1 MDRKN
6 GNIIPMSE
14 REDLLNNLKID
25 RTKAPETEDSSSRK
39 LILLGIAIVI
49 VGSFSWIF
57 LSEEELKEVTTFTV
71 KSLQMSDSS
80 ATSILD
86 ASGYVVARRRATV
99 SSKMTGKVMKVFIE
113 EGMYVEEGQ
122 LLAQLDDS
130 TMIADL
136 NYSQSQLNEAKRV
149 FNRTKELAKEELAS
163 QASLDAARASVE
175 GLEALNEVRKQ
186 VVQDMKILAP
196 FSGVVVYK
204 AAQPG
209 EMISP
214 VSAGGGFTNTGIC
227 TIVDMDSLEVEV
239 DVNESF
245 INRVKPGQPVITN
258 LNAYPKWDIPSEVIA
273 IIPTADRNKAT
284 VKVRIALLEKDERVL
299 PDMGS
304 RVSFLRKVETK
315 MEETPKEGVMIPLAA
330 ISVSKDQ
337 SFVQALKENKII
349 ITNIEIAEETAN
361 YARVTKGL
369 ESGMKVIARFD
380 DDLEDNQKVI
390 VK

>member
-1 MDRKN
+1 MSDREN
-6 GNIIPMSE
+6 
-14 REDLLNNLKID
+14 LLNNLKID
-25 RTKAPETEDSSSRK
+25 RSAAPSEEDLPSNR
-39 LILLGIAIVI
+39 LYMLGAAVLLV
-49 VGSFSWIF
+49 SFFWWLF
-57 LSEEELKEVTTFTV
+57 LSDDELKEVTTFTV

-86 ASGYVVARRRATV
+86 ASGDVVARRRATV

-113 EGMYVEEGQ
+113 EGMQVEEGQ
-122 LLAQLDDS
+122 ILAQLDDS
-130 TMIADL
+130 TMVADL

-149 FNRTKELAKEELAS
+149 FNRTRELAKEELAS
-163 QASLDAARASVE
+163 QASLDSARAAVE
-175 GLEALNEVRKQ
+175 GLEALNAVRKQ

-239 DVNESF
+239 DVNEAF

-304 RVSFLRKVETK
+304 RVSFLKKVETQGR
-315 MEETPKEGVMIPLAA
+315 EEVKEGVMIPLAA
-330 ISVSKDQ
+330 LAILEDQ
-337 SFVQALKENKII
+337 STVQVIDGSQIKLTRVKV
-349 ITNIEIAEETAN
+349 AEESAN
-361 YARVTKGL
+361 YARIIEGL
-369 ESGMKVIARFD
+369 SSGMTVVAKFD
-380 DDLEDNQKVI
+380 KELENNQKVI
-390 VK
+390 IK

>member
-1 MDRKN
+1 MA
-6 GNIIPMSE
+6 E

-25 RTKAPETEDSSSRK
+25 RSKAPAEDQSFLRK
-39 LILLGIAIVI
+39 LILFGAAVVI
-49 VGSFSWIF
+49 VGVFSWVF
-57 LSEEELKEVTTFTV
+57 LSEDELKEVTTFTV

-149 FNRTKELAKEELAS
+149 LRRTKELAKEELAS
-163 QASLDAARASVE
+163 QASLDAARAAVE
-175 GLEALNEVRKQ
+175 GLEALNAVREQ

-304 RVSFLRKVETK
+304 RVSFLRKIETK
-315 MEETPKEGVMIPLAA
+315 MEQTPKEGVMIPIAA
-330 ISVSKDQ
+330 ISMSDNK
-337 SFVQALKENKII
+337 STVQALNENRIVL
-349 ITNIEIAEETAN
+349 TEIEVAEETAN
-361 YARVTKGL
+361 YARVISGL
-369 ESGMKVIARFD
+369 ESGIKVVARFD
-380 DDLEDNQKVI
+380 NDLEDGQKVT

>member
-1 MDRKN
+1 
-6 GNIIPMSE
+6 MSE
-14 REDLLNNLKID
+14 RENLLNNLKID
-25 RTKAPETEDSSSRK
+25 RSAEPSESDSPNK
-39 LILLGIAIVI
+39 LLLLGVAVVL
-49 VGSFSWIF
+49 VGFFWWLF
-57 LSEEELKEVTTFTV
+57 LSDDELKEVTTFTV

-99 SSKMTGKVMKVFIE
+99 SSKVTGKVMKVFIE

-130 TMIADL
+130 TMKADL
-136 NYSQSQLNEAKRV
+136 NYSQSQLDEAIRV

-175 GLEALNEVRKQ
+175 GLEALNAVRKQ
-186 VVQDMKILAP
+186 VVNDMQILAP

-239 DVNESF
+239 DVNEAF

-304 RVSFLRKVETK
+304 RVSFLRKVENATK
-315 MEETPKEGVMIPLAA
+315 ETPKEGVMIPLGAVSTKEGES
-330 ISVSKDQ
+330 IVQVIEGTSVEVRQ
-337 SFVQALKENKII
+337 VEV
-349 ITNIEIAEETAN
+349 AEETAN
-361 YARVTKGL
+361 YARVIKGL
-369 ESGMKVIARFD
+369 NSGMKVVARFD
-380 DDLEDNQKVI
+380 NELEDGQKI
-390 VK
+390 IIK

>member
-1 MDRKN
+1 MSDREN
-6 GNIIPMSE
+6 
-14 REDLLNNLKID
+14 LLNNLKID
-25 RTKAPETEDSSSRK
+25 RSAAPSEEDLPSNR
-39 LILLGIAIVI
+39 LYMLGAAVLLV
-49 VGSFSWIF
+49 SFFWWLF
-57 LSEEELKEVTTFTV
+57 LSDDELKEVTTFTV

-113 EGMYVEEGQ
+113 EGMQVEEGQ
-122 LLAQLDDS
+122 ILAQLDDS
-130 TMIADL
+130 TMVADL

-149 FNRTKELAKEELAS
+149 FNRTRELAKEELAS
-163 QASLDAARASVE
+163 QASLDSARAAVE
-175 GLEALNEVRKQ
+175 GLEALNAVRKQ

-239 DVNESF
+239 DVNEAF
-245 INRVKPGQPVITN
+245 INRVKSGQPVITN

-304 RVSFLRKVETK
+304 RVSFLKKVETQGR
-315 MEETPKEGVMIPLAA
+315 EEVKEGVMIPLAA
-330 ISVSKDQ
+330 LAILEDQ
-337 SFVQALKENKII
+337 STVQVIDGSQIKLTRVKV
-349 ITNIEIAEETAN
+349 AEESAN
-361 YARVTKGL
+361 YARIIEG
-369 ESGMKVIARFD
+369 RF
-380 DDLEDNQKVI
+380 LR
-390 VK
+390 

>member
-1 MDRKN
+1 
-6 GNIIPMSE
+6 MSD

-25 RTKAPETEDSSSRK
+25 RSQATTEDRSSSRK
-39 LILLGIAIVI
+39 FIMLGLAVFI
-49 VGSFSWIF
+49 VGLFSWIF
-57 LSEEELKEVTTFTV
+57 LSEDELKEVTTFTV

-149 FNRTKELAKEELAS
+149 FNRTQELAKEELAS

-284 VKVRIALLEKDERVL
+284 VRVRIALLEKDERVL

-304 RVSFLRKVETK
+304 RVSFLRKVETQVN
-315 MEETPKEGVMIPLAA
+315 ETTKEGMMIPLAA
-330 ISVSKDQ
+330 ISTSSNQPK
-337 SFVQALKENKII
+337 VQALNNDRIVV
-349 ITNIEIAEETAN
+349 TNIEVAEETAN
-361 YARVTKGL
+361 YARVTAGL
-369 ESGMKVIARFD
+369 KSGMKVIARFD
-380 DDLEDNQKVI
+380 DDLKDNQKVI
-390 VK
+390 VR

>member
-1 MDRKN
+1 MSDREN
-6 GNIIPMSE
+6 
-14 REDLLNNLKID
+14 LLNNLKID
-25 RTKAPETEDSSSRK
+25 RSAPPAAGGQQSSK
-39 LILLGIAIVI
+39 LYLLAISVLI
-49 VGSFSWIF
+49 VGLFWWLF
-57 LSEEELKEVTTFTV
+57 LSDDELKEVTTFTV
-71 KSLQMSDSS
+71 KSLEMSDAS

-122 LLAQLDDS
+122 ILAQLDDS
-130 TMIADL
+130 TMQADL
-136 NYSQSQLNEAKRV
+136 NYSQSQLNEAKRI
-149 FNRTKELAKEELAS
+149 FNRTQELAKDELAS
-163 QASLDAARASVE
+163 QAALDAARASVE
-175 GLEALNEVRKQ
+175 GLEALNAIRKQ

-239 DVNESF
+239 DVNEAF

-304 RVSFLRKVETK
+304 RVSFLRKVENK
-315 MEETPKEGVMIPLAA
+315 SPEIVKEGVMIPLAA
-330 ISVSKDQ
+330 VAIKDDQ
-337 SFVQALKENKII
+337 SVVQALDGSKIRF
-349 ITNIEIAEETAN
+349 TKVEVAEETAN
-361 YARVTKGL
+361 YARVIDGL
-369 ESGMKVIARFD
+369 KSGMTVVAIFD
-380 DDLEDNQKVI
+380 DELEDNQQVT

>member
-1 MDRKN
+1 
-6 GNIIPMSE
+6 MSE
-14 REDLLNNLKID
+14 RENLLNNLKID
-25 RTKAPETEDSSSRK
+25 RSAEPSESDSPNK
-39 LILLGIAIVI
+39 LLLLGVAVVL
-49 VGSFSWIF
+49 VGFFWWLF
-57 LSEEELKEVTTFTV
+57 LSDDELEEVTTFTV

-99 SSKMTGKVMKVFIE
+99 SSKVTGKVMKVFIE

-130 TMIADL
+130 TMKADL
-136 NYSQSQLNEAKRV
+136 NYSQSQLDEAIRV

-175 GLEALNEVRKQ
+175 GLEALNAVRKQ
-186 VVQDMKILAP
+186 VVNDMQILAP

-239 DVNESF
+239 DVNEAF

-304 RVSFLRKVETK
+304 RVSFLRKVENATK
-315 MEETPKEGVMIPLAA
+315 ETPKEGVMIPLGAVSTKEGES
-330 ISVSKDQ
+330 IVQVIEGTSVEVRQ
-337 SFVQALKENKII
+337 VEV
-349 ITNIEIAEETAN
+349 AEETAN
-361 YARVTKGL
+361 YARVIKGL
-369 ESGMKVIARFD
+369 NSGMKVVARFD
-380 DDLEDNQKVI
+380 DELEDGQKI
-390 VK
+390 IIK

>member
-1 MDRKN
+1 MSDREN
-6 GNIIPMSE
+6 
-14 REDLLNNLKID
+14 LLNNLKID
-25 RTKAPETEDSSSRK
+25 RSAPPVVDGSPSNK
-39 LILLGIAIVI
+39 LYLLGAAIVL
-49 VGSFSWIF
+49 VSFFWWLF
-57 LSEEELKEVTTFTV
+57 LSEDELKEVTTFTV

-99 SSKMTGKVMKVFIE
+99 SSKVTGKVMKVFIE

-130 TMIADL
+130 TMQADL
-136 NYSQSQLNEAKRV
+136 NYSQSQLDEARRI
-149 FNRTKELAKEELAS
+149 FNRTGELAKEELAS
-163 QASLDAARASVE
+163 QASLDAARAAME
-175 GLEALNEVRKQ
+175 GLEALNAVRKQ
-186 VVQDMKILAP
+186 VVKDMQILAP

-227 TIVDMDSLEVEV
+227 TIVDMESLEVEV
-239 DVNESF
+239 DVNEAF

-304 RVSFLRKVETK
+304 RVSFLKKVETQSR
-315 MEETPKEGVMIPLAA
+315 EEVKEGVMIPLAA
-330 ISVSKDQ
+330 LAILDDQ
-337 SFVQALKENKII
+337 STVQVIDGSQIKLTRVKV
-349 ITNIEIAEETAN
+349 AEETAN
-361 YARVTKGL
+361 YARIIEGL
-369 ESGMKVIARFD
+369 SSGMTVVAKFD
-380 DDLEDNQKVI
+380 KELENNQKVI
-390 VK
+390 IK

>member
-1 MDRKN
+1 MSDREN
-6 GNIIPMSE
+6 
-14 REDLLNNLKID
+14 LLNNLKID
-25 RTKAPETEDSSSRK
+25 RSTTPSQDQSSLSK
-39 LILLGIAIVI
+39 LYLFGIAVI
-49 VGSFSWIF
+49 LVIFFSWLF

-71 KSLQMSDSS
+71 KSLEMSDSS

-130 TMIADL
+130 TMLADL
-136 NYSQSQLNEAKRV
+136 NYSESQLNEAKRIYD
-149 FNRTKELAKEELAS
+149 RTLELTREDLAS
-163 QASLDAARASVE
+163 QASLDAAKASLE
-175 GLEALNEVRKQ
+175 GLEALNAVRKQ
-186 VVQDMKILAP
+186 IVQDMKILAP

-304 RVSFLRKVETK
+304 RVSFLKKLENSRSTDSID
-315 MEETPKEGVMIPLAA
+315 GVMIPLA
-330 ISVSKDQ
+330 SVSEAGGE
-337 SFVQALKENKII
+337 SLVQVIDGSKIKLMSV
-349 ITNIEIAEETAN
+349 EVAEETSN
-361 YARVTKGL
+361 YARVTQGL
-369 ESGMKVIARFD
+369 SSGMKVVARFD
-380 DDLEDNQKVI
+380 SELTNNQKI
-390 VK
+390 IIK

>member
-1 MDRKN
+1 
-6 GNIIPMSE
+6 MSE

-57 LSEEELKEVTTFTV
+57 LSEQELKEVTTFTV

-163 QASLDAARASVE
+163 KASLDAARASVE

-369 ESGMKVIARFD
+369 KSGMKVIARFD

>member
-1 MDRKN
+1 MSDREN
-6 GNIIPMSE
+6 
-14 REDLLNNLKID
+14 LLNNLKID
-25 RTKAPETEDSSSRK
+25 RSAQPVVNGSPSNK
-39 LILLGIAIVI
+39 LYLLGAAIVL
-49 VGSFSWIF
+49 VSFFWWLF
-57 LSEEELKEVTTFTV
+57 LSEDELKEVTTFTV

-99 SSKMTGKVMKVFIE
+99 SSKVTGKVMKVFIE

-130 TMIADL
+130 TMQADL
-136 NYSQSQLNEAKRV
+136 NYSQSQLDEARRI
-149 FNRTKELAKEELAS
+149 FNRTGELAKEELAS
-163 QASLDAARASVE
+163 QASLDAARAAME
-175 GLEALNEVRKQ
+175 GLEALNAVRKQ
-186 VVQDMKILAP
+186 VVKDMQILAP

-239 DVNESF
+239 DVNEAF

-304 RVSFLRKVETK
+304 RVSFLRKVDNNNQEIQ
-315 MEETPKEGVMIPLAA
+315 KEGVMIPLAA
-330 ISVSKDQ
+330 VAYIDGSSLVQVVDGNSVQ
-337 SFVQALKENKII
+337 IMQ
-349 ITNIEIAEETAN
+349 IEVAEETAN
-361 YARVTKGL
+361 YARVIKGL

-380 DDLEDNQKVI
+380 DELENNQKVI
-390 VK
+390 IK

>member
-1 MDRKN
+1 MSDREN
-6 GNIIPMSE
+6 
-14 REDLLNNLKID
+14 LLNNLKID
-25 RTKAPETEDSSSRK
+25 RSTPPVVDGSPSNK
-39 LILLGIAIVI
+39 LYLLGAAILLV
-49 VGSFSWIF
+49 SFFWWLF
-57 LSEEELKEVTTFTV
+57 LSEDELKEVTTFTV

-99 SSKMTGKVMKVFIE
+99 SSKVTGKVMKVFIE

-130 TMIADL
+130 TMQADL
-136 NYSQSQLNEAKRV
+136 NYSQSQLDEARRI
-149 FNRTKELAKEELAS
+149 FNRTGELAKEELAS
-163 QASLDAARASVE
+163 QASLDAARAAME
-175 GLEALNEVRKQ
+175 GLEALNAVRKQ
-186 VVQDMKILAP
+186 VVKDMQILAP

-239 DVNESF
+239 DVNEAF

-304 RVSFLRKVETK
+304 RVSFLRKVDNTNQEIQ
-315 MEETPKEGVMIPLAA
+315 KEGVMIPLAA
-330 ISVSKDQ
+330 VADIDGSSLVQVVDGNSVQ
-337 SFVQALKENKII
+337 IMQ
-349 ITNIEIAEETAN
+349 IEVAEETAN
-361 YARVTKGL
+361 YARVIKGL

-380 DDLEDNQKVI
+380 DELENNQKVI
-390 VK
+390 IK

>member
-1 MDRKN
+1 MSDREN
-6 GNIIPMSE
+6 
-14 REDLLNNLKID
+14 LLNNLKID
-25 RTKAPETEDSSSRK
+25 RSAPPAAGGQQSSK
-39 LILLGIAIVI
+39 LYLLAISVLI
-49 VGSFSWIF
+49 VGLIWWLF
-57 LSEEELKEVTTFTV
+57 LSDDELKEVTTFTV
-71 KSLQMSDSS
+71 KSLEMSDAS

-99 SSKMTGKVMKVFIE
+99 SSKMTGKVIKVFIE

-122 LLAQLDDS
+122 ILAQLDDS
-130 TMIADL
+130 TMQADL
-136 NYSQSQLNEAKRV
+136 NYSQSQLNEAKRI
-149 FNRTKELAKEELAS
+149 FNRTQELAKDELAS
-163 QASLDAARASVE
+163 QAALDAARASVE
-175 GLEALNEVRKQ
+175 GLEALNAIRKQ

-239 DVNESF
+239 DVNEAF

-304 RVSFLRKVETK
+304 RVSFLRKVENK
-315 MEETPKEGVMIPLAA
+315 SPEIVKEGVMIPLAA
-330 ISVSKDQ
+330 VAIKDDQ
-337 SFVQALKENKII
+337 SVVQALDGSKIRF
-349 ITNIEIAEETAN
+349 TKVEVAEETAN
-361 YARVTKGL
+361 YARVIDGL
-369 ESGMKVIARFD
+369 KSGMTVVAIFD
-380 DDLEDNQKVI
+380 DELEDNQQVT

>member
-1 MDRKN
+1 
-6 GNIIPMSE
+6 MSE
-14 REDLLNNLKID
+14 RENLLNNLKID
-25 RTKAPETEDSSSRK
+25 RSVEPSEADSPNK
-39 LILLGIAIVI
+39 LLLLGVAVVL
-49 VGSFSWIF
+49 VGFFWWLF
-57 LSEEELKEVTTFTV
+57 LSDDALKEVTTFTV

-86 ASGYVVARRRATV
+86 ASGYVVVRRRATV
-99 SSKMTGKVMKVFIE
+99 SSKVTGKVMKVFIE

-130 TMIADL
+130 TMKADL
-136 NYSQSQLNEAKRV
+136 NYSQSQLDEAIRV

-175 GLEALNEVRKQ
+175 GLEALNAVRKQ
-186 VVQDMKILAP
+186 VVNDMQILAP

-239 DVNESF
+239 DVNEAF

-284 VKVRIALLEKDERVL
+284 VKVRIALLERDERVL

-304 RVSFLRKVETK
+304 RVSFLRKVENATK
-315 MEETPKEGVMIPLAA
+315 ETPKEGVMIPLGAVSTKEGES
-330 ISVSKDQ
+330 IVQVIEGTSVEVRQ
-337 SFVQALKENKII
+337 VEV
-349 ITNIEIAEETAN
+349 AEETAN
-361 YARVTKGL
+361 YARVIKGL
-369 ESGMKVIARFD
+369 NSGMKVVARFD
-380 DDLEDNQKVI
+380 NELEDGQKI
-390 VK
+390 IIK

>member
-1 MDRKN
+1 
-6 GNIIPMSE
+6 MSD
-14 REDLLNNLKID
+14 REDLLNSLKID
-25 RTKAPETEDSSSRK
+25 RSAPPASEGLQSNK
-39 LILLGIAIVI
+39 LSLFGISILI
-49 VGSFSWIF
+49 VGFFWWLF
-57 LSEEELKEVTTFTV
+57 LSDDELKEVTTFTV
-71 KSLQMSDSS
+71 KSLEMSDAS

-122 LLAQLDDS
+122 ILAQLDDS
-130 TMIADL
+130 TMKADL
-136 NYSQSQLNEAKRV
+136 NYSQSQLNEAIRI
-149 FNRTKELAKEELAS
+149 FNRTKELAKDELAS

-175 GLEALNEVRKQ
+175 GLEALNAVRKQ

-239 DVNESF
+239 DVNEAF

-284 VKVRIALLEKDERVL
+284 VKVRIALLERDERVL

-304 RVSFLRKVETK
+304 RVSFLRKVENK
-315 MEETPKEGVMIPLAA
+315 SPEIVKEGVMIPLAA
-330 ISVSKDQ
+330 VAIKDDQ
-337 SFVQALKENKII
+337 SVVQALDGSKIRF
-349 ITNIEIAEETAN
+349 TKVEVAEETAN
-361 YARVTKGL
+361 YARVIDGL
-369 ESGMKVIARFD
+369 ESGMTVVAIFD
-380 DDLEDNQKVI
+380 DELEDNQQVT

>member
-1 MDRKN
+1 
-6 GNIIPMSE
+6 MSD

-25 RTKAPETEDSSSRK
+25 RSQAPTGDHSSSRK
-39 LILLGIAIVI
+39 FIMLGLAVFI
-49 VGSFSWIF
+49 VGLFYWIF
-57 LSEEELKEVTTFTV
+57 LSEDELKEVTTFTV

-149 FNRTKELAKEELAS
+149 FNRTQELAKEELAS

-175 GLEALNEVRKQ
+175 GLEALNAVRKQ

-284 VKVRIALLEKDERVL
+284 VRVRIALLEKDERVL

-304 RVSFLRKVETK
+304 RVSFLRKVETQVN
-315 MEETPKEGVMIPLAA
+315 ETPKEGMMIPLAA
-330 ISVSKDQ
+330 ISTSDNQPK
-337 SFVQALKENKII
+337 VQALNNDRIVM
-349 ITNIEIAEETAN
+349 TNIEVAEETAN
-361 YARVTKGL
+361 YARVTAGL
-369 ESGMKVIARFD
+369 KSGMKVIARFD
-380 DDLEDNQKVI
+380 DDLKDNQKVI

>member
-1 MDRKN
+1 MSDREN
-6 GNIIPMSE
+6 
-14 REDLLNNLKID
+14 LLNNLKID
-25 RTKAPETEDSSSRK
+25 RSRSPGEDQSSLNK
-39 LILLGIAIVI
+39 LYLLGIAVI
-49 VGSFSWIF
+49 LVIIFSWFF

-71 KSLQMSDSS
+71 KSLEMSDSS

-130 TMIADL
+130 TMLADL
-136 NYSQSQLNEAKRV
+136 NYSESQLNEAKRIYD
-149 FNRTKELAKEELAS
+149 RTLELTKEDLAS
-163 QASLDAARASVE
+163 QASLDAAKASLE
-175 GLEALNEVRKQ
+175 GLEALNAVRKQ

-304 RVSFLRKVETK
+304 RVSFLKKLGNSRSTA
-315 MEETPKEGVMIPLAA
+315 PIDGVMIPLASLSEA
-330 ISVSKDQ
+330 GDE
-337 SFVQALKENKII
+337 SFVQVIEGNKIKLMSV
-349 ITNIEIAEETAN
+349 EVAEETSN
-361 YARVTKGL
+361 YARVTEGL
-369 ESGMKVIARFD
+369 SSGMKVVARFD
-380 DDLEDNQKVI
+380 SELTNNQKI
-390 VK
+390 IIK

>member
-1 MDRKN
+1 MSDREN
-6 GNIIPMSE
+6 
-14 REDLLNNLKID
+14 LLNNLKID
-25 RTKAPETEDSSSRK
+25 RSATPSQDQSSLSK
-39 LILLGIAIVI
+39 LYLLGIAVI
-49 VGSFSWIF
+49 LVIFFSWLF

-71 KSLQMSDSS
+71 KSLEMSDSS

-130 TMIADL
+130 TMVADL
-136 NYSQSQLNEAKRV
+136 NYSESQLNEAKRIYD
-149 FNRTKELAKEELAS
+149 RTLELTKEDLAS
-163 QASLDAARASVE
+163 QASLDAAKASLE
-175 GLEALNEVRKQ
+175 GLEALNAVRKQ
-186 VVQDMKILAP
+186 IVQDMKILAP

-304 RVSFLRKVETK
+304 RVSFLKKLGNSRSTASID
-315 MEETPKEGVMIPLAA
+315 GVMIPLA
-330 ISVSKDQ
+330 SVSEAGGE
-337 SFVQALKENKII
+337 SLVQVIDGSKIKLMSV
-349 ITNIEIAEETAN
+349 EVAEETSN
-361 YARVTKGL
+361 YARVTEGL
-369 ESGMKVIARFD
+369 SSGMKVVARFD
-380 DDLEDNQKVI
+380 SELSNNQKVI
-390 VK
+390 IK

>member
-1 MDRKN
+1 
-6 GNIIPMSE
+6 MSE

-25 RTKAPETEDSSSRK
+25 RTKVPDTEDSSSRK
-39 LILLGIAIVI
+39 FILLGIAIVI

-369 ESGMKVIARFD
+369 KSGMKVIARFD

>member
-1 MDRKN
+1 
-6 GNIIPMSE
+6 MSD

-25 RTKAPETEDSSSRK
+25 RSAPPSSEGQQSNK
-39 LILLGIAIVI
+39 LYLFGISILI
-49 VGSFSWIF
+49 VGFFWWLF
-57 LSEEELKEVTTFTV
+57 LSDDELKEVTTFTV
-71 KSLQMSDSS
+71 KSLEMSDAS

-122 LLAQLDDS
+122 ILAQLDDS
-130 TMIADL
+130 TMKADL
-136 NYSQSQLNEAKRV
+136 NYSQSQLNEAIRI
-149 FNRTKELAKEELAS
+149 FNRTKELAKDELAS

-175 GLEALNEVRKQ
+175 GLEALNAVRKQ

-239 DVNESF
+239 DVNEAF

-284 VKVRIALLEKDERVL
+284 VKVRIALLERDERVL

-304 RVSFLRKVETK
+304 RVSFLRKVENK
-315 MEETPKEGVMIPLAA
+315 SPEIVKEGVMIPLAA
-330 ISVSKDQ
+330 VAIKDDQ
-337 SFVQALKENKII
+337 SVVQALEGSKIRL
-349 ITNIEIAEETAN
+349 TKVEVAEETAN
-361 YARVTKGL
+361 YARVIDGL
-369 ESGMKVIARFD
+369 KSGMTVVAIFD
-380 DDLEDNQKVI
+380 DELEDSQQVT

>member
-1 MDRKN
+1 MNDKEN
-6 GNIIPMSE
+6 
-14 REDLLNNLKID
+14 LLNNLKID
-25 RTKAPETEDSSSRK
+25 RSALPTDEGSSSTK
-39 LILLGIAIVI
+39 LYLLGAAILI
-49 VGSFSWIF
+49 VGFFWWLF
-57 LSEEELKEVTTFTV
+57 LSDDELKEVTTFTV

-122 LLAQLDDS
+122 ILAQLDDS
-130 TMIADL
+130 TMKADL
-136 NYSQSQLNEAKRV
+136 NYSQSQLNEAMRI
-149 FNRTKELAKEELAS
+149 FNRTQELAKDDLAS

-196 FSGVVVYK
+196 FSGVVVFK

-239 DVNESF
+239 DVNEAF
-245 INRVKPGQPVITN
+245 INRVKPGQPVVTN

-304 RVSFLRKVETK
+304 RVSFLKKVETQNR
-315 MEETPKEGVMIPLAA
+315 EEVKEGVMIPLAA
-330 ISVSKDQ
+330 LASEDDQ
-337 SFVQALKENKII
+337 FIVQVINGSQIKLTKVKV
-349 ITNIEIAEETAN
+349 AEETAN
-361 YARVTKGL
+361 YARVTEGIT
-369 ESGMKVIARFD
+369 SGMTVVARFD
-380 DDLEDNQKVI
+380 NELENNQKVI
-390 VK
+390 IK

>member
-1 MDRKN
+1 
-6 GNIIPMSE
+6 MSE

-25 RTKAPETEDSSSRK
+25 RTAQPANEGSSPIK
-39 LILLGIAIVI
+39 LYLLGAAILI
-49 VGSFSWIF
+49 VGIFWWLFS
-57 LSEEELKEVTTFTV
+57 SDDELQEVTTFTV

-122 LLAQLDDS
+122 ILAQLDDS
-130 TMIADL
+130 TMKADL
-136 NYSQSQLNEAKRV
+136 NYSQSQLNEAIRI
-149 FNRTKELAKEELAS
+149 FNRTKELAKDELAS

-175 GLEALNEVRKQ
+175 GLEALNAVRKQ

-196 FSGVVVYK
+196 FSGVVVFK

-239 DVNESF
+239 DVNEAF
-245 INRVKPGQPVITN
+245 INRVKPGQPVVTN

-304 RVSFLRKVETK
+304 RVSFLKKVETQNR
-315 MEETPKEGVMIPLAA
+315 EEVKEGVMIPLAA
-330 ISVSKDQ
+330 VDNEGDQ
-337 SFVQALKENKII
+337 SIVQVINGSQIKLTEVKV
-349 ITNIEIAEETAN
+349 AEETAN
-361 YARVTKGL
+361 YARVIEGL
-369 ESGMKVIARFD
+369 TSGMTVVARFD
-380 DDLEDNQKVI
+380 RELENNQKVI
-390 VK
+390 IK

>member
-1 MDRKN
+1 MSDREN
-6 GNIIPMSE
+6 
-14 REDLLNNLKID
+14 LLNNLKID
-25 RTKAPETEDSSSRK
+25 RSAPPVVDGSPSNK
-39 LILLGIAIVI
+39 LYLLGAAIVL
-49 VGSFSWIF
+49 VSFFWWLF
-57 LSEEELKEVTTFTV
+57 LSEDELKEVTTFTV

-99 SSKMTGKVMKVFIE
+99 SSKVTGKVMKVFIE

-130 TMIADL
+130 TMQADL
-136 NYSQSQLNEAKRV
+136 NYSQSQLDEARRI
-149 FNRTKELAKEELAS
+149 FNRTGELAKEELAS
-163 QASLDAARASVE
+163 QASLDAARAAME
-175 GLEALNEVRKQ
+175 GLEALNAVRKQ
-186 VVQDMKILAP
+186 VVKDMQILAP

-239 DVNESF
+239 DVNEAF

-304 RVSFLRKVETK
+304 RVSFLRKVDNNNQEIQ
-315 MEETPKEGVMIPLAA
+315 KEGVMIPLAA
-330 ISVSKDQ
+330 VADIGGSSL
-337 SFVQALKENKII
+337 VQVVDGNSIQI
-349 ITNIEIAEETAN
+349 MQIEVAEETAN
-361 YARVTKGL
+361 YARVIKGL

-380 DDLEDNQKVI
+380 DELENNQKVI
-390 VK
+390 IK

>member
-1 MDRKN
+1 MA
-6 GNIIPMSE
+6 E

-25 RTKAPETEDSSSRK
+25 RSKKPAEDQSFLRK
-39 LILLGIAIVI
+39 LILFGAAVVI
-49 VGSFSWIF
+49 VGVFSWVF
-57 LSEEELKEVTTFTV
+57 LSEDELKEVTTFTV

-149 FNRTKELAKEELAS
+149 LSRTKELAKEELAS
-163 QASLDAARASVE
+163 QASLDAARAAVE
-175 GLEALNEVRKQ
+175 GLEALNAVREQ

-304 RVSFLRKVETK
+304 RVSFLRKIETK
-315 MEETPKEGVMIPLAA
+315 TEQTPKEGVMIPIAA
-330 ISVSKDQ
+330 ISISDNK
-337 SFVQALKENKII
+337 STVQALNENRIVL
-349 ITNIEIAEETAN
+349 TEIEVAEETAN
-361 YARVTKGL
+361 YARVIRGL
-369 ESGMKVIARFD
+369 ESGIKVVARFD
-380 DDLEDNQKVI
+380 DDLEDGQKVI

>member
-1 MDRKN
+1 MSDREN
-6 GNIIPMSE
+6 
-14 REDLLNNLKID
+14 LLNNLKID
-25 RTKAPETEDSSSRK
+25 RSTPPVVDGSSSNK
-39 LILLGIAIVI
+39 LYLLGAAIVL
-49 VGSFSWIF
+49 VSFFWWLF
-57 LSEEELKEVTTFTV
+57 LSEDELKEVTTFTV

-99 SSKMTGKVMKVFIE
+99 SSKVTGKVMKVFIE

-130 TMIADL
+130 TMQADL
-136 NYSQSQLNEAKRV
+136 NYSQSQLDEARRI
-149 FNRTKELAKEELAS
+149 FNRTGELAKEELAS
-163 QASLDAARASVE
+163 QASLDAARAAME
-175 GLEALNEVRKQ
+175 GLEALNAVRKQ
-186 VVQDMKILAP
+186 VVKDMQILAP

-239 DVNESF
+239 DVNEAF

-304 RVSFLRKVETK
+304 RVSFLRKVDNNNQEIQ
-315 MEETPKEGVMIPLAA
+315 KEGVMIPLAA
-330 ISVSKDQ
+330 VAYTDGSSLVQVVDGNSVQ
-337 SFVQALKENKII
+337 IMQ
-349 ITNIEIAEETAN
+349 IEVAEETAN
-361 YARVTKGL
+361 YARVIKGL

-380 DDLEDNQKVI
+380 DELENNQKVI
-390 VK
+390 IK

>member
-1 MDRKN
+1 
-6 GNIIPMSE
+6 MSD
-14 REDLLNNLKID
+14 REDLLNSLKID
-25 RTKAPETEDSSSRK
+25 RSAPPASEGLQSNK
-39 LILLGIAIVI
+39 LYLFGISILI
-49 VGSFSWIF
+49 VGFFWWLF
-57 LSEEELKEVTTFTV
+57 LSDDELKEVTTFTV
-71 KSLQMSDSS
+71 KSLEMSDAS

-122 LLAQLDDS
+122 ILAQLDDS
-130 TMIADL
+130 TMKADL
-136 NYSQSQLNEAKRV
+136 NYSQSQLNEAKRI
-149 FNRTKELAKEELAS
+149 FNRTKELAKDELAS

-175 GLEALNEVRKQ
+175 GLEALNAVRKQ

-239 DVNESF
+239 DVNEAF

-284 VKVRIALLEKDERVL
+284 VKVRIALLERDERVL

-304 RVSFLRKVETK
+304 RVSFLRKVENK
-315 MEETPKEGVMIPLAA
+315 SPEIVKEGVMIPLAA
-330 ISVSKDQ
+330 VAIKDDQ
-337 SFVQALKENKII
+337 SVVQALDGSKIRF
-349 ITNIEIAEETAN
+349 TKVEVAEETAN
-361 YARVTKGL
+361 YARVIDGL
-369 ESGMKVIARFD
+369 KSGMTVVAIFD
-380 DDLEDNQKVI
+380 DELEDNQQVT

>member
-1 MDRKN
+1 MSDREN
-6 GNIIPMSE
+6 
-14 REDLLNNLKID
+14 LLNNLKID
-25 RTKAPETEDSSSRK
+25 RSAQPVVDGSPSNK
-39 LILLGIAIVI
+39 LYLLGAAIVL
-49 VGSFSWIF
+49 VSFFWWLF
-57 LSEEELKEVTTFTV
+57 LSEDELKEVTTFTV

-99 SSKMTGKVMKVFIE
+99 SSKVTGKVMKVFIE

-130 TMIADL
+130 TMQADL
-136 NYSQSQLNEAKRV
+136 NYSQSQLDEARRI
-149 FNRTKELAKEELAS
+149 FNRTGELAKEELAS
-163 QASLDAARASVE
+163 QASLDAARAAME
-175 GLEALNEVRKQ
+175 GLEALNAVRKQ
-186 VVQDMKILAP
+186 VVKDMQILAP

-239 DVNESF
+239 DVNEAF

-304 RVSFLRKVETK
+304 RVSFLRKVDNNNQEIQ
-315 MEETPKEGVMIPLAA
+315 KEGVMIPLAA
-330 ISVSKDQ
+330 VADIDGSSLVQVVDGNSVQ
-337 SFVQALKENKII
+337 IMQ
-349 ITNIEIAEETAN
+349 IEVAEQTAN
-361 YARVTKGL
+361 YARVIKGL

-380 DDLEDNQKVI
+380 DELENNQKVI
-390 VK
+390 IK

>member
-1 MDRKN
+1 MSDREN
-6 GNIIPMSE
+6 
-14 REDLLNNLKID
+14 LLNNLKID
-25 RTKAPETEDSSSRK
+25 RSRSPGEDQSSLNK
-39 LILLGIAIVI
+39 LYLLGIAVI
-49 VGSFSWIF
+49 LVIIFSWFF

-71 KSLQMSDSS
+71 KSLEMSDSS

-130 TMIADL
+130 TMLADL
-136 NYSQSQLNEAKRV
+136 NYSESQLNEAKRIYD
-149 FNRTKELAKEELAS
+149 RTLELTKEDLAS
-163 QASLDAARASVE
+163 QASLDSAKASLE
-175 GLEALNEVRKQ
+175 GLEALNAVRKQ
-186 VVQDMKILAP
+186 IVQDMKILAP

-304 RVSFLRKVETK
+304 RVSFLKKLGNSRSTA
-315 MEETPKEGVMIPLAA
+315 PIDGVMIPLA
-330 ISVSKDQ
+330 SVSEAGGE
-337 SFVQALKENKII
+337 SLVQVIDGSKIKLMSV
-349 ITNIEIAEETAN
+349 EVAEETSN
-361 YARVTKGL
+361 YARVTQGL
-369 ESGMKVIARFD
+369 SSGMKVVARFD
-380 DDLEDNQKVI
+380 SELTNNQKI
-390 VK
+390 IIK